1 MKHKVLKDYQH
12 ITADKKVVQIKA
24 KSIIEDYKVNIKG
37 DIYLLDK
44 DIIDNNPDF
53 FFAVD
58 WKADL
63 LDFIKGNKVPS
74 PAIVAK
80 KMIPYIEDN
89 YLSKMKTETTIV
101 EKIIHTDPAL
111 KTEVSKRQQL
121 LDEVAATLN
130 TRSNNLDLKESELN
144 QKERLYQEAKSQNDA
159 RDKELD
165 LQQKDIAIKKLE
177 VQKLEKILS
186 ERESLLGSRN
196 KSEKAFQED
205 LETKIKEYE
214 DKLSS
219 VDEQLEK
226 YRIDKSLSVDE
237 FKSLLQLAGEK
248 YMSSGNEYYR
258 QLVEKTGWY
267 FNQNGLYK

>member
-44 DIIDNNPDF
+44 DIVDNNPDF

-63 LDFIKGNKVPS
+63 LDFVKGNKLPS

-130 TRSNNLDLKESELN
+130 TRSNNLDSIESELK
-144 QKERLYQEAKSQNDA
+144 QKEKLYQEAKSQNDA

-165 LQQKDIAIKKLE
+165 LQQKDIAAKKLE
-177 VQKLEKILS
+177 IQKLEKILS